1 MRYAGI
7 NKNDFSAA
15 PGVSVSFFTQGCPHR
30 CPGCHNP
37 ETWDYEGGKDFT
49 PKVIDEILEA
59 LSANGINRSLA
70 IMGGEPLCENNCFL
84 TLLLIKNIKEKS
96 PKTKIYVWTGYYYDD
111 LLKTGNPY
119 VKQILDLAN
128 VLIDGP
134 YIEAQR
140 DLTLPMRGSSNQNII
155 NLTNE

>member
-30 CPGCHNP
+30 CSGCHNP

-111 LLKTGNPY
+111 LLKAGNPY
-119 VKQILDLAN
+119 VKQILDLAD